1 MAANSIPRRVF
12 KRILAPLLPEQS
24 YQLIQAAAM
33 SWDIRSGAL
42 TEPELDLIAHATRP
56 GDSAL
61 DIGANYG
68 LYSYH
73 LSKALGPRG
82 KIFAFEPVP
91 FTAQTFKIIAR
102 LLRFQR
108 VELYEVGCGDKA
120 GTLSFRV
127 PIAESGAIMAGV
139 VHRADRDNDRD
150 GQQRHAKFERSK
162 EIQCPIV
169 VIDDTVPAAIGDL
182 SFIKCDIEG
191 ADYFAL
197 KGASKLI
204 AHHKPTVVCE
214 INPWFLEGFG
224 LTVSQLVSF
233 FTDQGYGLFRY
244 EHGKLIR
251 STVADVYEDNWVFV
265 HPSRES
271 RFATLLGSNA

>member
-12 KRILAPLLPEQS
+12 KRILAPLLPEQG

-42 TEPELDLIAHATRP
+42 TEPELELIAYATRP
-56 GDSAL
+56 GDTVL

-73 LSKALGPRG
+73 LSRALGPRG

-91 FTAQTFKIIAR
+91 FTAQTFKIIAKI
-102 LLRFQR
+102 LRFQN
-108 VELYEVGCGDKA
+108 VELNEVGCGDKA

-127 PIAESGAIMAGV
+127 PISESGAIMAGV
-139 VHRADRDNDRD
+139 VHRADRDNNRD
-150 GQQRHAKFERSK
+150 GQQRHARFEQSK

-169 VIDDTVPAAIGDL
+169 VIDDTLPAAIGDV

-191 ADYFAL
+191 ADYYAL
-197 KGASKLI
+197 KGAAKLI
-204 AHHKPTVVCE
+204 AHHKPSVVCE

-224 LTVSQLVSF
+224 LTVEQLVSF
-233 FTDQGYGLFRY
+233 FTDQGYRLYRY
-244 EHGKLIR
+244 ENHKLIH
-251 STVADVYEDNWVFV
+251 SQASDVFEDNWVFI

-271 RFATLLGSNA
+271 RFAGILSAQS

>member
-1 MAANSIPRRVF
+1 MAANSLPRRVF

-24 YQLIQAAAM
+24 YQLIQAGAM

-42 TEPELDLIAHATRP
+42 TEPELELIPYATRP
-56 GDSAL
+56 GDTVL

-73 LSKALGPRG
+73 LSRALGPRG

-91 FTAQTFKIIAR
+91 FTAQTFKLIAKI
-102 LLRFQR
+102 LRFQG
-108 VELYEVGCGDKA
+108 VELNEVGVGDKA

-139 VHRADRDNDRD
+139 VHRADRDNNRD
-150 GQQRHAKFERSK
+150 GQQRHARFERSK

-169 VIDDTVPAAIGDL
+169 VIDDTLPSAIGDV

-191 ADYFAL
+191 ADYYAL
-197 KGASKLI
+197 KGAAKLI
-204 AHHKPTVVCE
+204 EHHKPTVVCE

-224 LTVSQLVSF
+224 LKVETLVSF
-233 FTDQGYGLFRY
+233 FTDQGYGLYRY
-244 EHGKLIR
+244 ENRRLIAAQA
-251 STVADVYEDNWVFV
+251 SDVFEDNWVFI
-265 HPSRES
+265 HPAREA
-271 RFATLLGSNA
+271 RFAALLPAQS